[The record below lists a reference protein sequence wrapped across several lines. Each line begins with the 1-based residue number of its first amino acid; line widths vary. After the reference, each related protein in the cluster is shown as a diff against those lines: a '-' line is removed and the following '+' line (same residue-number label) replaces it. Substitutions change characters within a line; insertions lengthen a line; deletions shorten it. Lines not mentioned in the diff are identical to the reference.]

1 MIKKAAIARAT
12 LELNGIHRE
21 GEARIATISTTV
33 PSVATGD
40 DDISHK
46 WDFLELKAPLRW
58 PMVTILLRA
67 NFAYDELH

>member
-1 MIKKAAIARAT
+1 MIKKAATARAT

-46 WDFLELKAPLRW
+46 
-58 PMVTILLRA
+58 
-67 NFAYDELH
+67 